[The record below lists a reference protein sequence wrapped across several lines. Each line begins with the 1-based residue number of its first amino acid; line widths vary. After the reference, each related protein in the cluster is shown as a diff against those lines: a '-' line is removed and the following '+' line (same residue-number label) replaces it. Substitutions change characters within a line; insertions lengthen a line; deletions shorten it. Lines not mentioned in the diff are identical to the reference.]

1 MKIKIKYGEYDNCSL
16 HFFKYINGQ
25 QGLAIQDEY
34 GHSLINVTKY
44 LFGQLISKNQILIKN
59 YSENEGILKCLIEQG
74 IIADTS
80 ITVQSGYVD
89 LHICEL
95 LIDPKNYQEK

>member
-34 GHSLINVTKY
+34 GHPLINVTKY
-44 LFGQLISKNQILIKN
+44 LFGHLIGKNQILVKN
-59 YSENEGILKCLIEQG
+59 YSENEDILDCLIEQG
-74 IIADTS
+74 IIVATGM
-80 ITVQSGYVD
+80 TVHSGYVD
-89 LHICEL
+89 LHVCEL